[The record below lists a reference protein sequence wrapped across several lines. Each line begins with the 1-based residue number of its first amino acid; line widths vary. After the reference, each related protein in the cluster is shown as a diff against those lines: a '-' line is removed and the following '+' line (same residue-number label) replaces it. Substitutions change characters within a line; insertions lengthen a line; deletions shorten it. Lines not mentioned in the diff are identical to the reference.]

1 MLSLSSENRR
11 IWKDMRILIAEDDL
25 QLQEMAVRL
34 MIYWGFD
41 FDAASNGQQA
51 VNYARMNAYA
61 YDLCLMDIDM
71 PIMDGL
77 EATKIIRHELRYF
90 PIMALTGNLGTKKRY
105 LEIGMD
111 DFLEKPYSIKDLHSK
126 INNLTTKME
135 KICLADKELKITKE
149 TPMNREELRELI
161 ELKKKGLTKLKL
173 VGTGAT
179 FVVHRNIQNKISYD
193 IVGAGKELSEFIDRS
208 ENEPGRCHLYKANLH
223 VTKDIFI
230 PEELESAIQ
239 IENEIAEK
247 FIQVVDKKIQ
257 E

>member
-1 MLSLSSENRR
+1 
-11 IWKDMRILIAEDDL
+11 MRILIAEDDSSL
-25 QLQEMAVRL
+25 QKMAGRL
-34 MIYWGFD
+34 MTYWGFD
-41 FDAASNGQQA
+41 FDMVSNGQEA
-51 VNYARMNAYA
+51 VNYAKMNGCA

-111 DFLEKPYSIKDLHSK
+111 DFLEKPYSIENLHSK
-126 INNLTTKME
+126 INKLTTKVE
-135 KICLADKELKITKE
+135 KICLVNKKLKLTKE
-149 TPMNREELRELI
+149 TPMNREELQELI

-173 VGTGAT
+173 VGTGTT

-193 IVGAGKELSEFIDRS
+193 IVGEGKELSEFIDRS
-208 ENEPGRCHLYKANLH
+208 ENEPGRCHLYKTNLH
-223 VTKDIFI
+223 VTKDIFT

-247 FIQVVDKKIQ
+247 FMQVVDKKIQ
-257 E
+257 D